1 LSQIDRWR
9 RLPRGEFFGRGKH
22 NFIVAIA
29 TMSWLALWRVPGSSV
44 EQFMKDDPTPPID
57 EPIVSAAVEPAR
69 GWLSRD
75 RALALVL
82 VLLTLIAVYLCYLLV
97 HPFLSAM
104 AWALALAIVAHPSY
118 EWLTHR
124 LHSKNLAAAFTVAVV
139 ALVIIAPTVVLAQQL
154 LGQVGEGV
162 DFVRSKVQ
170 DLSQDELVK
179 RHPWLEPVV
188 QWLERPNTPN
198 DEVNRI
204 ATTVSSQLS
213 SFVSGSLWALTELLI
228 TLYILF
234 YFIRDHREGINWLR
248 SLVPLSD
255 RETDEVFNRVEDT
268 VFATIYGSVVVALVQ
283 GIVAGLLFWA
293 VGLPA
298 PLLWGALVA
307 VLALIPILGPFV
319 IFIPAALLLALQED
333 WRTAIEVGSGG
344 IVIALIGHFLYPFL
358 VGKRLRLHPVL
369 VFFAFLGGLAVF
381 GAAGLI
387 LGPAVLALTEAL
399 VHVWQRRTAEGGP
412 AEIRP
417 AL

>member
-1 LSQIDRWR
+1 M
-9 RLPRGEFFGRGKH
+9 
-22 NFIVAIA
+22 V
-29 TMSWLALWRVPGSSV
+29 
-44 EQFMKDDPTPPID
+44 
-57 EPIVSAAVEPAR
+57 
-69 GWLSRD
+69 
-75 RALALVL
+75 LVL
-82 VLLTLIAVYLCYLLV
+82 VTLIAVYLCYLLV

-104 AWALALAIVAHPSY
+104 AWALALAIVAYPSY
-118 EWLTHR
+118 ER
-124 LHSKNLAAAFTVAVV
+124 LARQFHSQNLAAAVTVAVV
-139 ALVIIAPTVVLAQQL
+139 ALVIIAPTVILAQQL

-162 DFVRSKVQ
+162 DFVKREIH
-170 DLSQDELVK
+170 DLSQEELVK
-179 RHPWLEPVV
+179 RHPWLDPVV
-188 QWLERPNTPN
+188 KWIERSNAPN

-234 YFIRDHREGINWLR
+234 YFIRDHREGVNWLR

-255 RETDEVFNRVEDT
+255 RETDEVFARVEDT

-283 GIVAGLLFWA
+283 GVVGGLLFWA

-319 IFIPAALLLALQED
+319 IFIPAVLLLALQED
-333 WRTAIEVGSGG
+333 WPKAVEVGIGG

-412 AEIRP
+412 GELRP
-417 AL
+417 VL